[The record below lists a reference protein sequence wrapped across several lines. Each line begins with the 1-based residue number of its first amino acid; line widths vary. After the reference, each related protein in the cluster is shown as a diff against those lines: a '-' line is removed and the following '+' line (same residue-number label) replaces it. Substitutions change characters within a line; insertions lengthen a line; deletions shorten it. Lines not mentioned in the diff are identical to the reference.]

1 MPRQLTSDL
10 KKRRVDVCSQ
20 LLEAF
25 EANED
30 TFFSNMVTGDETW
43 AYLYDPETKRQSMQW
58 LHIGSPRPKKFKSQR
73 STQKVLVTVFWDKEG
88 VILVDFLERG
98 LTVNSERYIETLKKL
113 REAIRRKRPN
123 KNLTAIN
130 VHHDNARPHTSLA
143 TTQTITKF
151 GWSVV
156 PHPPYSPDLAPSDFH
171 LFGPLKNSLRG
182 QRFED
187 TEQVK
192 VAVKMWLQ
200 QCKPEFFQSGFSG
213 WVQRWRKCVTCSGDY
228 IE

>member
-1 MPRQLTSDL
+1 
-10 KKRRVDVCSQ
+10 
-20 LLEAF
+20 
-25 EANED
+25 
-30 TFFSNMVTGDETW
+30 MVTGDETW
-43 AYLYDPETKRQSMQW
+43 AHLYDPETKQQSMQW
-58 LHIGSPRPKKFKSQR
+58 HHIGSPRPKKFKSQR
-73 STQKVLVTVFWDKEG
+73 SAQKVLVTVFWDDGG
-88 VILVDFLERG
+88 VILVDFLEHG

-200 QCKPEFFQSGFSG
+200 QCKPEFFQTGFEG
-213 WVQRWRKCVTCSGDY
+213 WVQRWRKCVACDGDY